1 MLILMRVHG
10 TLIAVLLQ
18 ITGSEL
24 QSCLVLS
31 MNCYFSFGGML
42 LEKEQQQ
49 LSSLMLLVPR
59 MFGRVFSVVG
69 SSSIVSKSRTPRL
82 SVFLFII
89 RTITH

>member
-1 MLILMRVHG
+1 MLILMKVHG

-31 MNCYFSFGGML
+31 MNCYFSFGGMF

-59 MFGRVFSVVG
+59 MFGRAFSVVG
-69 SSSIVSKSRTPRL
+69 SSSRASNSPTHRL
-82 SVFLFII
+82 SVFLFI

>member
-49 LSSLMLLVPR
+49 LSSLMLLVQGCLAER
-59 MFGRVFSVVG
+59 FRWLALHQEQVTLLLAGSLFSC
-69 SSSIVSKSRTPRL
+69 
-82 SVFLFII
+82 LFAQ
-89 RTITH
+89 